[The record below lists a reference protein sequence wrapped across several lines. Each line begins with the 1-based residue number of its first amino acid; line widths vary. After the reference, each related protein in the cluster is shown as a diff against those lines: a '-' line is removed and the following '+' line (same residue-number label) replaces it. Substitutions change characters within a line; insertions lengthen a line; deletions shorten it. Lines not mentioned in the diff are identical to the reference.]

1 MSLDHAIL
9 GFLNYGPLTGYELK
23 KIFDNSVQHFWP
35 ADQSQIYRTLGRL
48 VTNHLAEVE
57 RVRQESRP
65 DRKVYTITDAGR
77 QEFRRWMTTTL
88 PIQDNR
94 SAELIQVFFAAQLS
108 DQQVLDLFR
117 PHAEGLHRLLEVYA
131 HVPEAVDQNVL
142 PEQAED
148 FCPTQRDQFFW
159 MLTLECGITM
169 ARAELEWIESVIQ
182 RIENHQ
188 IPAQQDN
195 VNGKVSGENYA

>member
-48 VTNHLAEVE
+48 VTSQMAEVE

-88 PIQDNR
+88 PPQDNR
-94 SAELIQVFFAAQLS
+94 SAELIQVFFAARLS
-108 DQQVLDLFR
+108 DEQVLDLFR
-117 PHAEGLHRLLEVYA
+117 PHAEGLRRLLDVYA
-131 HVPEAVDQNVL
+131 RVPQVVNQNIL
-142 PEQAED
+142 PEQAAE
-148 FCPTQRDQFFW
+148 FCPTARDQFFW
-159 MLTLECGITM
+159 MLTLECGVTM

-188 IPAQQDN
+188 IPAQQENANDN
-195 VNGKVSGENYA
+195 EYGETHA